1 MALQRFEF
9 PMSADEDESKFE
21 CWGVV
26 MPDGSVAVKLKELAL
41 FLGYADVKMSYKLI
55 PEEWKITWKNLQNEL
70 VSKRHHLVAPST
82 TPANWQPE
90 TLFVLEPGVYALMA
104 RSTKPMAKE
113 KMKFVY
119 ETILPTIRKTGKFE
133 MNKTSNIN
141 YEAEM
146 KIKLLEEKME
156 HQSTVARYDSKLA
169 EANMKL
175 VEKERTIAVYDAKLA
190 EKERAI
196 VEMKLDHERVIV
208 EMKLDHERQLGEF
221 KKREY
226 EMRLAMQQ
234 LSAAANMTMTQ
245 FAVNALLAKDN
256 IAENEKMRGTLAEVS
271 GRVVPALA
279 DRPDKEEYLTG
290 YERTTNGKRKIR
302 MCRSQLNEIQQQ
314 DKAAKRYRDE
324 ASRPATRS
332 GPPPSIPKR
341 YAWLKDSEKFLQLKC
356 PNPVAV
362 WLKVRMEQ
370 PHMFYGLRYTNKL
383 KTEVEVL
390 DEREL
395 REKYAKDAA
404 MCERNK
410 QIHSKRIDE
419 FRALGLLSADDCVA
433 RCLTP
438 GLEAKERIHAVAEDI
453 LNKLDADLAP
463 SEPMKTHCNA
473 GDVYTTEQLVKT
485 MTNCQNYFVKNVFN
499 FGTYNEAPREGGA
512 PAIEQGIKSN

>member
-9 PMSADEDESKFE
+9 PMSADGDDVKFE

-55 PEEWKITWKNLQNEL
+55 PEEWKITWKNLQNKL
-70 VSKRHHLVAPST
+70 ASKRHQLVAPPT
-82 TPANWQPE
+82 TPANWHPE

-113 KMKFVY
+113 KMKYVY

-196 VEMKLDHERVIV
+196 VEMKLDHERAIV

-226 EMRLAMQQ
+226 EMRLAMQH

-256 IAENEKMRGTLAEVS
+256 IFAATTPLPPLIA
-271 GRVVPALA
+271 
-279 DRPDKEEYLTG
+279 RPLLE
-290 YERTTNGKRKIR
+290 
-302 MCRSQLNEIQQQ
+302 
-314 DKAAKRYRDE
+314 
-324 ASRPATRS
+324 
-332 GPPPSIPKR
+332 SIG
-341 YAWLKDSEKFLQLKC
+341 C
-356 PNPVAV
+356 
-362 WLKVRMEQ
+362 
-370 PHMFYGLRYTNKL
+370 
-383 KTEVEVL
+383 
-390 DEREL
+390 
-395 REKYAKDAA
+395 
-404 MCERNK
+404 
-410 QIHSKRIDE
+410 
-419 FRALGLLSADDCVA
+419 
-433 RCLTP
+433 
-438 GLEAKERIHAVAEDI
+438 
-453 LNKLDADLAP
+453 
-463 SEPMKTHCNA
+463 
-473 GDVYTTEQLVKT
+473 
-485 MTNCQNYFVKNVFN
+485 VFN
-499 FGTYNEAPREGGA
+499 
-512 PAIEQGIKSN
+512 